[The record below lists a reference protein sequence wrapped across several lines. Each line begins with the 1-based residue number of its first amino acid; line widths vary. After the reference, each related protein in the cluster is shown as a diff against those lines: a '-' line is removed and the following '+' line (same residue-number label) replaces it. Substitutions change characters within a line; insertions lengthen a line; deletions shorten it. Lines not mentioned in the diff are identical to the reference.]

1 MSNPVVLT
9 ESTKTPFKR
18 SGKRWRVVIAKPGQ
32 GTSGKYSAQMLEEY
46 GSAALAPGAKAFF
59 DHDPKRSI
67 KDMVGTYPD
76 GAFWDATNQ
85 ELVAELQ
92 PFKHWQEVIDEIGPH
107 AEASI
112 YMMGEKDE
120 DDNVTSL
127 IPHRTNGVDL
137 VGYGGLEGSGL
148 KEQVENLI
156 EAAHTASTKPGS
168 EASGQVNKK
177 EKMTDEE
184 IQAAVKAAVAEALAP
199 VLTFISESKAAKT
212 EEIQGKADAD
222 AVSAAVTE
230 AVAVYKDKEKLIN
243 DANLLPSQAES
254 IREAA
259 LAGAE
264 VAPLIEAA
272 KKILDEAKGLV
283 TTGGE
288 IVRVGESTKNEDY
301 TMAGV
306 RL

>member
-18 SGKRWRVVIAKPGQ
+18 SGKRWRVVIAKPGV
-32 GTSGKYSAQMLEEY
+32 GTSGKYSAQMLEKY

-76 GAFWDATNQ
+76 GAFWDADQQ

-112 YMMGEKDE
+112 YMMGEKDD
-120 DDNVTSL
+120 DDNVISL

-156 EAAHTASTKPGS
+156 EAAHTASSKPGS
-168 EASGQVNKK
+168 EASGQDNK
-177 EKMTDEE
+177 EGNMTDKETQDA
-184 IQAAVKAAVAEALAP
+184 IKASVNEALAP
-199 VLTFISESKAAKT
+199 VFAFISESQAAKT
-212 EEIQGKADAD
+212 DEIQGKADAD
-222 AVSAAVTE
+222 AVKVAVAE
-230 AVAVYKDKEKLIN
+230 AVSVYKEKDKLIT
-243 DANLLPSQAES
+243 DAKLLPSQAES

-259 LAGAE
+259 LAGAD
-264 VAPLIEAA
+264 VVPLIEAA
-272 KKILDEAKGLV
+272 KKILDEAKGV
-283 TTGGE
+283 IENDGE
-288 IVRVGESTKNEDY
+288 TLRVGESAKKEDW
-301 TMAGV
+301 TMVGTI
-306 RL
+306 